1 MSHIIDHIGHIPTV
15 FRPHLNTD
23 INNNWN
29 LPEVELVA
37 FILLCGEPVCVCAQ
51 LCLTLCDPVDCS
63 SPDSSVHGIFQAGI
77 LEWAAI
83 LSSKGRTCV
92 SCVAVGLVT
101 AEPPEKPSKQTGYGQ
116 NERLRIMFYMVPRDS
131 DVARRHP
138 FGSWL
143 FLFLSVFP
151 WGNFLFIK
159 LVYYIRR
166 HVKCLDWSLA
176 SSKCSL
182 SGCFNDNEENKRF
195 TIQ

>member
-1 MSHIIDHIGHIPTV
+1 MSHIIDHTGHILAV
-15 FRPHLNTD
+15 FRPCLNTD

-29 LPEVELVA
+29 LPDVELVA
-37 FILLCGEPVCVCAQ
+37 FILLCGKPIRVCAR
-51 LCLTLCDPVDCS
+51 LCLTLCDPMDCS
-63 SPDSSVHGIFQAGI
+63 SPDSSVHGIFQGGI
-77 LEWAAI
+77 LKWVAI
-83 LSSKGRTCV
+83 SSSKDRTCI
-92 SCVAVGLVT
+92 SCVAGGLVT
-101 AEPPEKPSKQTGYGQ
+101 AEPPEKPSKQIGYGQ
-116 NERLRIMFYMVPRDS
+116 DERLRNMFYMVWRDS

-166 HVKCLDWSLA
+166 QLKCLNWSLA

-182 SGCFNDNEENKRF
+182 NGCFNDNEENKRS